1 MEIGDPE
8 IVQLELKYCERCG
21 GLWLRLR
28 GAPDVYCT
36 ACAEE
41 MLELPTLPQ
50 KTSKPRVPVNHKVEI
65 KAQRAEVAV
74 FCGTGGNA

>member
-8 IVQLELKYCERCG
+8 LVQLELKYCERCG

-28 GAPDVYCT
+28 GAPDVYCA

-41 MLELPTLPQ
+41 MFDLPSPPK
-50 KTSKPRVPVNHKVEI
+50 KTTRPRLPVNHKVEI
-65 KAQRAEVAV
+65 KAQRAEIVV
-74 FCGTGGNA
+74 ICGAGGNA

>member
-41 MLELPTLPQ
+41 MLELSTLPK
-50 KTSKPRVPVNHKVEI
+50 KTSKPRLPVNHKVEI
-65 KAQRAEVAV
+65 KAQRAEVSV
-74 FCGTGGNA
+74 ICGTGGNA